1 MALRTLHDP
10 DDAADALQEA
20 MISAFRRAAEFR
32 GDAAVTTWLYRI
44 VVNACLDQLRRRAAR
59 PTVPTEDEATLDAL
73 GQRHGGPAPDPAP
86 ASDTALDVEAA
97 LRLLPDGQRA
107 ALILVDMLGYSVA
120 TAADVLGVSPG
131 TVKSRCARGRARL
144 LPHLAHLRDTGPP
157 PGPPRNQTTAGY
169 VSPSQG
175 VPPPQAVLAAGGQAD
190 AAAARPGGRSPARA
204 TRANRPRQPTS
215 GHRRKEGAQTMI
227 GHPDADTLAACREGL
242 LGRRRSARI
251 RAHLARCSRCA
262 SLDHELA
269 AVTSLLASAPAPR
282 IPDELAARLDTVLA
296 AESAARAR
304 GESPAADGIPAT
316 AGGIPATAGATT
328 GAADGG
334 SGPAGRAGPHPAGPA
349 PPARRGRGASPRC
362 APPR

>member
-1 MALRTLHDP
+1 
-10 DDAADALQEA
+10 
-20 MISAFRRAAEFR
+20 
-32 GDAAVTTWLYRI
+32 
-44 VVNACLDQLRRRAAR
+44 
-59 PTVPTEDEATLDAL
+59 
-73 GQRHGGPAPDPAP
+73 
-86 ASDTALDVEAA
+86 
-97 LRLLPDGQRA
+97 
-107 ALILVDMLGYSVA
+107 
-120 TAADVLGVSPG
+120 
-131 TVKSRCARGRARL
+131 
-144 LPHLAHLRDTGPP
+144 
-157 PGPPRNQTTAGY
+157 
-169 VSPSQG
+169 
-175 VPPPQAVLAAGGQAD
+175 
-190 AAAARPGGRSPARA
+190 
-204 TRANRPRQPTS
+204 
-215 GHRRKEGAQTMI
+215 MI

-316 AGGIPATAGATT
+316 AGGIPATAARRPARRTE
-328 GAADGG
+328 
-334 SGPAGRAGPHPAGPA
+334 GPAQRARPDRARAGPA